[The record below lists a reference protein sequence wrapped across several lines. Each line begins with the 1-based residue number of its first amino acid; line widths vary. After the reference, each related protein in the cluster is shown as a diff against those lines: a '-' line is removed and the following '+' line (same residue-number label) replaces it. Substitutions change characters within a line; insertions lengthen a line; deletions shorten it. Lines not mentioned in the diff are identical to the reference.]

1 MHRSSSLTH
10 AHTVNSGQHYDV
22 IIIGA
27 GAAGLMCAATAG
39 YRGKRV
45 LLLDH
50 AKQAGRKI
58 LISGGGRSN
67 FTNLYISPD
76 NYISTNPHFC
86 KSALARYSQWDFIAL
101 VDKYGIPWHE
111 KTLGQLFCD
120 HSSKDIVQLLLSECR
135 HAKVHIQL
143 RTDVL
148 ALQHHQEQF
157 QLTTSMG
164 NFTAEKLVIACG
176 GLSMPKLGATSFG
189 YKVAEQFGHRIEP
202 VRAGLVPFTLHD
214 QDKENYAELAGLSLD
229 VIAHNDTIGFTEAM
243 LFTHRG
249 LSGPAMLQ
257 LSSYWQAGEV
267 FYVNLRPNCT
277 NLDDLLEAR
286 TLRPKLGLHSLLQ
299 QWLPKRF
306 AHLLCMSQGWC
317 NKNLADYSNEQL
329 EQIAYTLENWPVKPN
344 GTEGY
349 RTAEVTLGGVNVD
362 EVSSKTME
370 SKRQPGLYFI
380 GEVLDVT
387 GWLGG
392 YNFQWAWSSGWVAG
406 QSV

>member
-1 MHRSSSLTH
+1 MSFIMPHPASAQL
-10 AHTVNSGQHYDV
+10 HYDV

-39 YRGKRV
+39 YQGKRV

-50 AKQAGRKI
+50 AKQAGKKI

-67 FTNLYISPD
+67 FTNMYATPE
-76 NYISTNPHFC
+76 NYISQNPHFC
-86 KSALARYSQWDFIAL
+86 KSALNRYTQWDFMAL
-101 VDKYGIPWHE
+101 VDKHKIPWHE

-120 HSSKDIVQLLLSECR
+120 NSAKDLVRMLLKECELAG
-135 HAKVHIQL
+135 AKVQL
-143 RTDVL
+143 RTEILNVTYTNDQY
-148 ALQHHQEQF
+148 ALE
-157 QLTTSMG
+157 TSQG
-164 NFTAEKLVIACG
+164 DYTSSKLVIATG
-176 GLSMPKLGATSFG
+176 GLSMPRLGATPFG
-189 YKVAEQFGHRIEP
+189 YKIAEQFGHSIES

-214 QDKENYAELAGLSLD
+214 QDKEQFAELAGLSLD
-229 VIAHNDTIGFTEAM
+229 VVAENTRISFPEAL

-257 LSSYWQAGEV
+257 ISSYWFPGET
-267 FYVNLRPNCT
+267 FNVNLRPGTDVLTELQNT
-277 NLDDLLEAR
+277 R
-286 TLRPKLGLHSLLQ
+286 KQRPKLGLHGLMQ
-299 QWLPKRF
+299 QWFPKRL
-306 AHLLCMSQGWC
+306 ALTLCQQNAWA
-317 NKNLADYSNEQL
+317 NKNLADYSNAEF
-329 EQIAYTLENWPVKPN
+329 EQIARTIETWQVKPN

-349 RTAEVTLGGVNVD
+349 RTAEVTLGGINVN

-370 SKRQPGLYFI
+370 SKLQPGLYFI

>member
-1 MHRSSSLTH
+1 MGFIMPQPASSQS
-10 AHTVNSGQHYDV
+10 HYDV

-39 YRGKRV
+39 YQGKRV

-50 AKQAGRKI
+50 AKQAGKKI

-67 FTNLYISPD
+67 FTNMYATPE
-76 NYISTNPHFC
+76 NYISQNPHFC
-86 KSALARYSQWDFIAL
+86 KSALNRYTQWDFMAL
-101 VDKYGIPWHE
+101 VDKHKIPWHE

-120 HSSKDIVQLLLSECR
+120 NSAKDLVRMLLKECEL
-135 HAKVHIQL
+135 AGANVKL
-143 RTDVL
+143 RTEVFKVTYTNDQY
-148 ALQHHQEQF
+148 ALE
-157 QLTTSMG
+157 TSQG
-164 NFTAEKLVIACG
+164 DYTSSKLVIATG
-176 GLSMPKLGATSFG
+176 GLSMPRLGATPFG
-189 YKVAEQFGHRIEP
+189 YKIAEQFGHTIEP

-214 QDKENYAELAGLSLD
+214 QDKEQFAELAGLSLD
-229 VIAHNDTIGFTEAM
+229 VVAENNRMSFPEAM

-249 LSGPAMLQ
+249 LSGPSMLQ
-257 LSSYWQAGEV
+257 ISSYWFPGET
-267 FYVNLRPNCT
+267 FSVNLRPGTDVLTELQNT
-277 NLDDLLEAR
+277 R
-286 TLRPKLGLHSLLQ
+286 KQRPKLGLHGLMQ
-299 QWLPKRF
+299 QWFPKRL
-306 AHLLCMSQGWC
+306 ALTLCQQNAWA
-317 NKNLADYSNEQL
+317 NKNLADYSNAEF
-329 EQIAYTLENWPVKPN
+329 EQIARTIEKWQVKPN

-349 RTAEVTLGGVNVD
+349 RTAEVTLGGVNVN

-370 SKRQPGLYFI
+370 SKLQPGLYFI

>member
-1 MHRSSSLTH
+1 MPHPASAQL
-10 AHTVNSGQHYDV
+10 HYDV

-39 YRGKRV
+39 YQGKRV

-50 AKQAGRKI
+50 AKQAGKKI

-67 FTNLYISPD
+67 FTNMYTTPE
-76 NYISTNPHFC
+76 NYISQNPHFC
-86 KSALARYSQWDFIAL
+86 KSALNRYTQWDFMAL
-101 VDKYGIPWHE
+101 VDKHKIPWHE

-120 HSSKDIVQLLLSECR
+120 NSAKDLVRMLLKECELAG
-135 HAKVHIQL
+135 AKVQL
-143 RTDVL
+143 RTEIFNVTYTNDQY
-148 ALQHHQEQF
+148 ALE
-157 QLTTSMG
+157 TSQG
-164 NFTAEKLVIACG
+164 DYTSSKLVIATG
-176 GLSMPKLGATSFG
+176 GLSMPRLGATPFG
-189 YKVAEQFGHRIEP
+189 YRIAEQFGHTIEP

-214 QDKENYAELAGLSLD
+214 QDKEQFAELAGLSLD
-229 VIAHNDTIGFTEAM
+229 VVAENTRISFPEAM

-257 LSSYWQAGEV
+257 ISSYWFPGET
-267 FYVNLRPNCT
+267 FNVNLRPGTDVLTELQNT
-277 NLDDLLEAR
+277 R
-286 TLRPKLGLHSLLQ
+286 KQRPKLGLHGLMQ
-299 QWLPKRF
+299 QWFPKRLAF
-306 AHLLCMSQGWC
+306 TLCQQNAWA
-317 NKNLADYSNEQL
+317 NKNLADYSNAEF
-329 EQIAYTLENWPVKPN
+329 EQIARTIETWQVKPN

-349 RTAEVTLGGVNVD
+349 RTAEVTLGGVNVN

-370 SKRQPGLYFI
+370 SKLQPELYFI

-406 QSV
+406 KAV